1 MSFWHHRNVLVTG
14 ATGLLGSWLC
24 EELLQHRANV
34 IALVRDFV
42 PHSRFFAEGLHHRIT
57 QVKGALQQFPTVE
70 RALNEYEIDTVFHL
84 GAQTIVPTANRS
96 PLSTFESNIRGTWT
110 LLEAARRSS
119 LVKQVVVASSDK
131 AYGSHTQL
139 PYTEEHPLQ
148 GRYPYDVSKSC
159 VDLLTQSYHYT
170 YGLPVG
176 ITRCGNIYGGG
187 DLNFSRIIPGT
198 IKSIVLNQ
206 RPIIRSDGTY
216 IRDYFY
222 VKDAALANML
232 VAEQLQQKSLHGHA
246 FNFSIANKLS
256 VIELVNLIRKLMN
269 SPLEPQILNEAK
281 AEITHQYLSSEKAKR
296 MLGWE
301 PRYTIEEGLKETIAW
316 YQRHFQQAA

>member
-24 EELLQHRANV
+24 EELLARKANV
-34 IALVRDFV
+34 VALVRDFV
-42 PHSRFFAEGLHHRIT
+42 PQSRFFTEDIHLHVT
-57 QVKGALQQFPTVE
+57 QIKGSLQQFPVVE

-110 LLEAARRSS
+110 LLEAARRSP

-131 AYGSHTQL
+131 AYGSHAQL

-159 VDLLTQSYHYT
+159 VDLITQSYHHT
-170 YGLPVG
+170 YSLPVS

-198 IKSIVLNQ
+198 IKSIILGQ
-206 RPIIRSDGTY
+206 RPVIRSDGSY

-232 VAEQLQQKSLHGHA
+232 VAEQLGQKSLHGHA

-256 VIELVNLIRKLMN
+256 VLEVVNLIRGLMGT
-269 SPLEPQILNEAK
+269 SLEPHILNEAK
-281 AEITHQYLSSEKAKR
+281 AEITHQYLSSGKAKQI
-296 MLGWE
+296 LGWE
-301 PRYTIEEGLKETIAW
+301 PSYTIEEGLKETIGW
-316 YQRHFQQAA
+316 YQRHFQQ